1 LQIADCRLQIAD
13 CRLQIADWRLE
24 IGDWR
29 LQIADCRLQI
39 ADLYI
44 CVQSQIGNPK
54 SAIAYAARRGAKKNL
69 SILRKN
75 LKTGCVLVV
84 QGLSIPFL
92 TSKCEL
98 RHDF

>member
-1 LQIADCRLQIAD
+1 MWDFGFWILDFGF
-13 CRLQIADWRLE
+13 W
-24 IGDWR
+24 
-29 LQIADCRLQI
+29 IADCRLQI

-44 CVQSQIGNPK
+44 CVQSKIGNPK

-75 LKTGCVLVV
+75 RKTGCVLGV

-98 RHDF
+98 SHDF